1 MSAQTADAVVV
12 GAGPY
17 GLSCAAHLID
27 AGVETRVFGYPMSA
41 WRDHMPKGMFLKS
54 TPEAS
59 SMSAPQSGST
69 LGDFC
74 EESGIGVF
82 DETHPLP
89 RSVFVDYGLRF
100 QQKYVAGLEQKAVEK
115 VALAPDGFKVS
126 VGGETINARS
136 VVVASGHLRFAHIPD
151 ELRAAAP
158 FVTHSS
164 DHSDFAEFAGKT
176 VAVVGAGQSALES
189 AALLHEAGATVR
201 LVVRSPAIVW
211 GSHPLIDAPSLLR
224 MAKPQSPMGPGW
236 SLFLLSRAPAV
247 VRHLP
252 APVRLYLMRS
262 VLGPSGAWWL
272 RDRFGPNIDVSL
284 ETTASSAQESKG
296 KVTLWLQQ
304 RASGRKQI
312 EVDHVIAATGYRID
326 LDAID
331 LLDPELRGNVARV
344 AGSAAPRLSSSF
356 ESSVPGLYFVGLS
369 AGPTFGPVLRFVCGS
384 GFAARSVSAAIAG
397 VR

>member
-1 MSAQTADAVVV
+1 MSAQTAEAVVV

-17 GLSCAAHLID
+17 GLSCAAHLSG
-27 AGVETRVFGYPMSA
+27 AGVEARVFGYPMSA
-41 WRDHMPKGMFLKS
+41 WRDNMPKGMFLKS

-74 EESGIGVF
+74 EESGAGVF
-82 DETHPLP
+82 DDTHPLP

-100 QQKYVAGLEQKAVEK
+100 QRKYVAGLEQKTVEK

-126 VGGETINARS
+126 VGGETISTRS
-136 VVVASGHLRFAHIPD
+136 VVVASGHVRFAHIPD
-151 ELRAAAP
+151 ELRAAGP

-164 DHSDFAEFAGKT
+164 EHSDFAGFAGKS

-189 AALLHEAGATVR
+189 AALLHEAGAAVH
-201 LVVRSPAIVW
+201 LLVRSPAIIW
-211 GSHPLIDAPSLLR
+211 GSPPLVDAPSLLR
-224 MAKPQSPMGPGW
+224 MIKPESPMGPGW

-252 APVRLYLMRS
+252 APVRLYLLRN

-272 RDRFGPNIDVSL
+272 RDRVGRDIDVSL
-284 ETTASSAQESKG
+284 ETTASSAEESKG
-296 KVTLWLQQ
+296 KVVLWLQQ
-304 RASGRKQI
+304 GTSGRRQI
-312 EVDHVIAATGYRID
+312 EVDHVIAATGYKID
-326 LDAID
+326 LDVID
-331 LLDPELRGNVARV
+331 FLDPELRANVARV
-344 AGSAAPRLSSSF
+344 TGSGAPRLSSSF

-384 GFAARSVSAAIAG
+384 GFAARSVAAAIAG
-397 VR
+397 AR